1 MMNIIINGQSK
12 AFGKQITVLELLSEL
27 NIDPRKVAVERNL
40 HLVRRT
46 EHAETLL
53 NDGDNIEIINFVGG
67 G

>member
-1 MMNIIINGQSK
+1 MNIILNGQK
-12 AFGKQITVLELLSEL
+12 KEINQNLTVLQLLSEL

-40 HLVRRT
+40 QLIRRT
-46 EHAETLL
+46 EHEQTML